1 MKDSIQIQ
9 VGKRIQEIRNEK
21 NISQQDLA
29 AKCNFEKSNMS
40 RLEAGRANATLST
53 LETVSKALEINIIDF
68 LCEKYK
74 KEVAFDQWLKQF
86 AQYREGHTG
95 SLSDLLKNIAIQPPS
110 KSLATRVLNDLSN
123 TITSLNKSH
132 LG

>member
-9 VGKRIQEIRNEK
+9 VGKRIQKIRIEK

-53 LETVSKALEINIIDF
+53 LETVSKALGIEIVELFRFN
-68 LCEKYK
+68 
-74 KEVAFDQWLKQF
+74 
-86 AQYREGHTG
+86 H
-95 SLSDLLKNIAIQPPS
+95 
-110 KSLATRVLNDLSN
+110 
-123 TITSLNKSH
+123 
-132 LG
+132 

>member
-1 MKDSIQIQ
+1 MIEGIDHKKLMKVNTSLLAVQLLGQWNRLSQ
-9 VGKRIQEIRNEK
+9 VHLSLSSGC
-21 NISQQDLA
+21 S
-29 AKCNFEKSNMS
+29 C
-40 RLEAGRANATLST
+40 AGSMPGIAVTD
-53 LETVSKALEINIIDF
+53 LEINIIDF

-86 AQYREGHTG
+86 AQYREGHMG